1 MKLGQKVAA
10 IRSTGKYVQNNE
22 TRRKILDDM
31 GFLWRLR
38 APSPGRKLDGIAFE
52 QVYDALKTYREE
64 VQPKGGVLEIPPNY
78 VVPDCDPWPDSTRG
92 LPLGKILPTVTSRS
106 YFKSNPEAE
115 VMLNKL
121 GFRPDA
127 KSASNDLRY
136 QKVYEALVRYKEL
149 YGDLLVPQPFTVPEN
164 SEDWPDSLW
173 GLRLGARVNAIRSQG
188 TFVKTDP
195 VRKEELDKLGFVW
208 EPPTNVEGKRRGRKR
223 KSEMSE
229 SSYGEDESDSDDENE
244 DTSPAFASA
253 GGATS
258 PLSSFDGRD
267 AFFTGDKPPQWAFE
281 GEDDEE
287 SLLNQ
292 RKEPIVYE
300 IEKSFNETL
309 EEMAEVAMS
318 VGIMERWTPNKR
330 VVKGKIDKFV
340 PWRNDD
346 FGGDFVFE
354 DVVEA
359 LTLYKQ
365 LYKTFD
371 DIEENEFVIPEPVE
385 ESLRLSPFELAA
397 MNNDSSDDLD
407 DIDGPWDESQDDDGL
422 EKHLAGMKLGRLV
435 ARMRDGDLE
444 VKHLPERK
452 AKLDDIGFDWGD
464 PKRFIDVPFDKFMC
478 ALFAYFM
485 IRGDTSVH
493 MSTVP
498 LGLPERMLADGP
510 NGPPE
515 KLSSWYN
522 YDYVREFYERP
533 GALTG
538 VADWMRERGFNQLA
552 DEHEE
557 KYGQSHFRQL
567 CILKD
572 QLDNEEITQ
581 AEWDQEIIRI
591 QQEVMAEFEN
601 WREGYQGDQLI
612 SDGEYDYNIDE
623 DTYYYSTLDLT
634 AGSAPDTSLYERPMI
649 PAPPRD
655 VIEEPVA
662 EFSLNSDYEDNQ

>member
-1 MKLGQKVAA
+1 
-10 IRSTGKYVQNNE
+10 
-22 TRRKILDDM
+22 M

-136 QKVYEALVRYKEL
+136 QK
-149 YGDLLVPQPFTVPEN
+149 
-164 SEDWPDSLW
+164 
-173 GLRLGARVNAIRSQG
+173 
-188 TFVKTDP
+188 
-195 VRKEELDKLGFVW
+195 
-208 EPPTNVEGKRRGRKR
+208 VEGKRRGRKR

-485 IRGDTSVH
+485 IRGDTSVVRDFVMPGEQPWPRVLEGYELGAAVHRLRELQNFLEAYHPVKMRLLRMFDFMFFPELALPLDPDADDVNLDHLYVETMGHPLYH